1 MGPMVIMI
9 YRYIFY
15 TYSVEMLLSKL
26 TSPRM
31 LAQDL
36 VRFGM
41 IYSMFIM
48 GFSQAYYVIFSGFE
62 SDEDDNPLETPVESF
77 IQMFIMS
84 LGEFGDLWDTFDST
98 KHSAL
103 GSIWKRNV
111 PTLPTVSKMSFC
123 SESSVVH
130 IHVSSCDPA
139 AEPLD
144 CHDGRHLRQDCR
156 DKERVDETVGQ
167 NGPHDREINLTQ
179 RETQAAK
186 PVIRKEFKI

>member
-1 MGPMVIMI
+1 
-9 YRYIFY
+9 
-15 TYSVEMLLSKL
+15 MLLSKH

-156 DKERVDETVGQ
+156 DKERVDETVGP
-167 NGPHDREINLTQ
+167 NGPHDREVNLTQ
-179 RETQAAK
+179 RETQATK

>member
-1 MGPMVIMI
+1 
-9 YRYIFY
+9 
-15 TYSVEMLLSKL
+15 
-26 TSPRM
+26 
-31 LAQDL
+31 
-36 VRFGM
+36 
-41 IYSMFIM
+41 
-48 GFSQAYYVIFSGFE
+48 
-62 SDEDDNPLETPVESF
+62 
-77 IQMFIMS
+77 
-84 LGEFGDLWDTFDST
+84 
-98 KHSAL
+98 
-103 GSIWKRNV
+103 
-111 PTLPTVSKMSFC
+111 MSFC

>member
-1 MGPMVIMI
+1 
-9 YRYIFY
+9 
-15 TYSVEMLLSKL
+15 MLLSKL

-103 GSIWKRNV
+103 GSI
-111 PTLPTVSKMSFC
+111 L
-123 SESSVVH
+123 
-130 IHVSSCDPA
+130 
-139 AEPLD
+139 
-144 CHDGRHLRQDCR
+144 
-156 DKERVDETVGQ
+156 
-167 NGPHDREINLTQ
+167 
-179 RETQAAK
+179 
-186 PVIRKEFKI
+186 